1 MNKIVSCLL
10 ILAIVLCS
18 FSLFSCTDHVKNAE
32 NIEANIKYGMGQEEY
47 YFLGTMDGVDG
58 YKLWVEIVNGEP
70 RFILLQP
77 FWSSVMF
84 RGNDFEIDISKNE
97 DLNDFGDK
105 LFLEYGEAITGV
117 FDFDISNPLWQ
128 GGVIYLFSGE
138 IYYVTP
144 KGEKIAIN
152 LN

>member
-1 MNKIVSCLL
+1 MKRAVSFLL
-10 ILAIVLCS
+10 ILAMTFCACALV
-18 FSLFSCTDHVKNAE
+18 SCTDYSKNAE
-32 NIEANIKYGMGQEEY
+32 AIEGKIKDGIKSEEY
-47 YFLGTMDGVDG
+47 YLLGTAYGWKV
-58 YKLWVEIVNGEP
+58 WVENSSDGL

-77 FWSSVMF
+77 LTSSMMYHGV
-84 RGNDFEIDISKNE
+84 DIEIDISPNE